1 MIKNQVHAFIGFLRL
16 YQDNNYS
23 IILTLEN
30 YKVKYAILDSDDKE
44 VTDIQGVDWYDLSD
58 VMKTLNI
65 LEWEASQKYFDTDM
79 GEVIRNNLKKEL
91 NKLYGRG
98 EEDD

>member
-30 YKVKYAILDSDDKE
+30 YKVKYAILDSDDNE
-44 VTDIQGVDWYDLSD
+44 VTDIQGVDWYNLGD
-58 VMKTLNI
+58 VMQAMQI
-65 LEWEASQKYFDTDM
+65 LESEAI
-79 GEVIRNNLKKEL
+79 E
-91 NKLYGRG
+91 RG
-98 EEDD
+98 EHND

>member
-44 VTDIQGVDWYDLSD
+44 VTDIQGVDWCDLVD
-58 VMKTLNI
+58 VMQTMQL
-65 LEWEASQKYFDTDM
+65 LESEAI
-79 GEVIRNNLKKEL
+79 E
-91 NKLYGRG
+91 RG
-98 EEDD
+98 EQDD